1 MKILFIGGT
10 GVISSSCSKLCIEKG
25 YELFLLNRENSFRQ
39 PPSKAKILKADINDI
54 NSVRALLA
62 GHHFDSV
69 VDWIAFNENEVAET
83 RDLDNNSTIDIDK
96 NGNLVSLTIEHAK
109 STVRIEN
116 FSFQQISKKE
126 AA

>member
-1 MKILFIGGT
+1 MQIKYFQDTDTI
-10 GVISSSCSKLCIEKG
+10 
-25 YELFLLNRENSFRQ
+25 Y
-39 PPSKAKILKADINDI
+39 
-54 NSVRALLA
+54 
-62 GHHFDSV
+62 
-69 VDWIAFNENEVAET
+69 IAFNENEVAET
-83 RDLDNNSTIDIDK
+83 RDLDNNSIIDIDK